1 MATATGERSMP
12 IILTAFESAPDR
24 GRGLAR
30 DMQVRWA
37 LEELG
42 LSYEVRLVSFAEM
55 KQAEHLA
62 RQPFGQIPTFEEDG
76 LTLFESGA
84 IVHHLA
90 ERHAGLLP
98 EDPAARARA
107 IAWMFAAVSTVEPPI
122 VEWAMARMLERDTP
136 WFAARQP
143 MLEDR
148 VRTRLAQLA
157 DRLGATEWLDGD
169 FTAGDLLM
177 VSVLRRLGRSTLL
190 SEQPRLLAYIA
201 RGEARPAFQR
211 AFAAQRAVFEA
222 RQPS

>member
-1 MATATGERSMP
+1 MP
-12 IILTAFESAPDR
+12 ITLTAFEASPDR

-30 DMQVRWA
+30 DMPVRWA

-42 LSYEVRLVSFAEM
+42 LAYDVRLVSFAAM
-55 KQAEHLA
+55 KAPDHLA
-62 RQPFGQIPTFEEDG
+62 RQPFGQIPSFEEDG

-98 EDPAARARA
+98 QDPAARARA
-107 IAWMFAAVSTVEPPI
+107 VTWMFAAVSTVEPPI
-122 VEWAMARMLERDTP
+122 VEWAMARMLERDAA

-157 DRLGATEWLDGD
+157 DRLGEAEWLEGD
-169 FTAGDLLM
+169 FTAADVLM

-190 SEQPRLLAYIA
+190 PEQPRLVDYIA

-211 AFAAQRAVFEA
+211 AFAAQHAVFEA
-222 RQPS
+222 RQGTL

>member
-1 MATATGERSMP
+1 MP

>member
-1 MATATGERSMP
+1 MP
-12 IILTAFESAPDR
+12 ITLTAFEASPDR

-30 DMQVRWA
+30 DMPVRWA

-42 LSYEVRLVSFAEM
+42 LAYKVRLISFAAM
-55 KQAEHLA
+55 KAPEHLA
-62 RQPFGQIPTFEEDG
+62 RQPFGQIPSFEEDG

-90 ERHAGLLP
+90 KRHAGLLP
-98 EDPAARARA
+98 EDPTARARA
-107 IAWMFAAVSTVEPPI
+107 VAWMFGAVSTVEPPI
-122 VEWAMARMLERDTP
+122 VEWAMARMLERDAP
-136 WFAARQP
+136 WFAARQS

-157 DRLGATEWLDGD
+157 ARLGGAEWLEGD
-169 FTAGDLLM
+169 FSAADLLM
-177 VSVLRRLGRSTLL
+177 ISVLRRLSRSTMLPD
-190 SEQPRLLAYIA
+190 QPRLLAYIG

-222 RQPS
+222 AAKTEPHPSAN

>member
-1 MATATGERSMP
+1 MP
-12 IILTAFESAPDR
+12 IILTAFEAASDR

-42 LSYEVRLVSFAEM
+42 LAYDVRLVSFAAM
-55 KQAEHLA
+55 KQTEHLA
-62 RQPFGQIPTFEEDG
+62 RQPFGQIPTYEEDG

-84 IVHHLA
+84 IVHHLV

-107 IAWMFAAVSTVEPPI
+107 VTWMFAAVSTVEPPI

-148 VRTRLAQLA
+148 VRARLAQLA
-157 DRLGATEWLDGD
+157 ERLGAAEWLDGD

-177 VSVLRRLGRSTLL
+177 VSVLRRLGRSALL
-190 SEQPRLLAYIA
+190 PEQPRLQAYIA

-222 RQPS
+222 RQRSW

>member
-1 MATATGERSMP
+1 MP
-12 IILTAFESAPDR
+12 IILTAFEAAPDR

-42 LSYEVRLVSFAEM
+42 LAYDVRLVSFAAM

-62 RQPFGQIPTFEEDG
+62 RQPFGQIPTYEEDG

-122 VEWAMARMLERDTP
+122 VEWAMARMLEREAP

-148 VRTRLAQLA
+148 VRTRLAHLA
-157 DRLGATEWLDGD
+157 DRLGEADWLEVG
-169 FTAGDLLM
+169 FTAADLLM
-177 VSVLRRLGRSTLL
+177 VGVLRRLGRSTMLT
-190 SEQPRLLAYIA
+190 EQPRLLAYIA

-222 RQPS
+222 QANGSA